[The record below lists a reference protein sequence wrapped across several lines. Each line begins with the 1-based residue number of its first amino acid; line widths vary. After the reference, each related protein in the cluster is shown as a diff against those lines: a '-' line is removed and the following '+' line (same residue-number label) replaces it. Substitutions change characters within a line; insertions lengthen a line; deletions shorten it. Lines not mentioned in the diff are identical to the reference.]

1 MNICIFCGSSPGH
14 DPQYVE
20 AARNLGRLLASRKIG
35 LVHGGAKVGVM
46 GALADAAL
54 DAGGNVIGIIP
65 QSLVDFEVAHDGL
78 TDLRIVSSM
87 HERKALMAD
96 LSDAFIALPGG
107 IGTLEETFEMLTWSQ
122 LGFHPKPVALLD
134 IGGFF
139 TKLTDFLD
147 HVVAEGFLRPQH
159 REILLCDNDAE
170 TLLAQIDA
178 WEAPSGKSGSTA
190 TGRKT
195 S

>member
-35 LVHGGAKVGVM
+35 LVYGGAKVGVM

-178 WEAPSGKSGSTA
+178 WEAPVREKWIDRDGA
-190 TGRKT
+190 
-195 S
+195 